1 MTSKEVVSKV
11 YECFGTG
18 DMATLAS
25 LFHEDSVTKLNGT
38 HKMSGTFIGT
48 QAWIENLS
56 KIPELFDNFSITP
69 VHMIAEGNEVFVQLH
84 ATADG
89 MEADFGHFFKLLDG
103 KVKQFWVYDD
113 SQKISDTMKS

>member
-18 DMATLAS
+18 DMETLAS

-38 HKMSGTFIGT
+38 HKMSGTFIGP